1 MRMLLQTIHD
11 LPIFHAV
18 PEILQRLRDHNNL
31 VLQAPPGAGK
41 TTIVPLCLMD
51 QSWFKGGSRIIM
63 LAPRRLAAR
72 TAARRMADLLGEKV
86 GQTVGYRVRLDHK
99 VSAQTR
105 LEVVTEG
112 VLIRKL
118 QQDPELEGISAVIFD
133 EFHERSQ
140 EADLGLALCLDIQQG
155 LREDLKLIVMSA
167 TLDGENVAR
176 LMGGAPIVTSQGRT
190 YPVDLR
196 YLNRPPPATA
206 PIERTVADAILQA
219 VQQESGSILAF
230 LPGAGEIERC
240 AAIVRG
246 LGLGQNVI
254 IAPLYGM
261 MRSADQDQAIL
272 SAPAGKRKIVLATA
286 IAETSLT
293 IDGICIVI
301 DGGLDRSPRYDART
315 GMARLE
321 TRNLSRASAEQRAGR
336 AGRTAPGICFRLW
349 TAAAQ
354 RGLMPFS
361 VPEITKADLVPLAL
375 ELANWGIKDPEELRW
390 LDVPDSGSMAA
401 ARAMLMS
408 LGALDG
414 AGRILAHGKKMV
426 SLAMHP
432 RLAHM
437 VLKAKEMGLGRLAV
451 EIAALLAERDILRH
465 RSTDLRHRLEAL
477 RYFCAGDRPSAQRM
491 GGDLATLQ
499 QVKRQME
506 GWCKSLK
513 ISLKTSAKIS
523 KKEDSPLSKTGL
535 CLALA
540 YPDRIGMRRR
550 GAEPRY
556 LLSGGSGAALDAAD
570 SLGGEKY
577 LAICHLA
584 PNNYKGLKFKN
595 VQESRIYLTAPLD
608 ETDIWDVFSDQI
620 MTVEQIEWDERR
632 QLVQARKR
640 QMLGQLVI
648 HEEKLKNPASGP
660 ESGPESGQVMSALC
674 HGIRKMGL
682 ASLPWDKQSIALRAR
697 ILFCA
702 RYDPA
707 GKWPDLSDEALLA
720 GLEDWLGPYLEG
732 IMSREQLTSK
742 LALAEILK
750 NFLTW
755 PQQGALDRLA
765 PSHYPVPSGSK
776 ITLDYRDAPPVLA
789 VRLQEMFGLDKTP
802 AIMAGKVTL
811 LVHLLSPAGRPIQ
824 VTQDLENFW
833 GSSYE
838 AVKKDMKGRY
848 PKHHWPDDPLAA
860 KPTSRS
866 LKSRQKKK

>member
-1 MRMLLQTIHD
+1 MLLQTMND
-11 LPIFHAV
+11 LPIFQAV
-18 PEILQRLRDHNNL
+18 PEILQQLCAHNSL

-41 TTIVPLCLMD
+41 TTVVPLCLMD
-51 QSWFKGGSRIIM
+51 QPWFKGDSRIIM

-72 TAARRMADLLGEKV
+72 AAARRMADLLGEKV

-105 LEVVTEG
+105 IEVVTEG

-118 QQDPELEGISAVIFD
+118 QQDPELNGISAIIFD

-155 LREDLKLIVMSA
+155 LREELKLIVMSA

-176 LMGGAPIVTSQGRT
+176 LMGGAPVVTSQGRA

-196 YLNRPPPATA
+196 YLDRPPPAIV
-206 PIERTVADAILQA
+206 PIERTVADTILQA
-219 VQQESGSILAF
+219 VQQESGSILVF

-240 AAIVRG
+240 AALVRG
-246 LGLGQNVI
+246 FDLGQNVI

-261 MRSADQDQAIL
+261 MPAADQDQAIL
-272 SAPAGKRKIVLATA
+272 NPPAGKRKIVLATA

-321 TRNLSRASAEQRAGR
+321 TRRLSRASAEQRAGR
-336 AGRTAPGICFRLW
+336 AGRTAPGICFRMW

-354 RGLMPFS
+354 RGLMAFS
-361 VPEITKADLVPLAL
+361 APEITKADLGPLAL
-375 ELANWGIKDPEELRW
+375 ELARWGIRDPEELRW

-401 ARAMLMS
+401 ARDILIS
-408 LGALDG
+408 LGALDDE
-414 AGRILAHGKKMV
+414 GRILAHGKKMV

-437 VLKAKEMGLGRLAV
+437 VLKAKEVGLGRLGV

-465 RSTDLRHRLEAL
+465 RSTDVRHRVEAL
-477 RYFCAGDRPSAQRM
+477 RYFCAGDRSSAQRM
-491 GGDLATLQ
+491 GGDLIALQ
-499 QVKRQME
+499 QVKKQVE
-506 GWCKSLK
+506 GWCRSLK
-513 ISLKTSAKIS
+513 ISKE
-523 KKEDSPLSKTGL
+523 EDSPLGKAGF

-540 YPDRIGMRRR
+540 YPDRIGMRRK

-556 LLSGGSGAALDAAD
+556 HLSGGSGAALDAAD

-584 PNNYKGLKFKN
+584 PNNYKGVKFKSA
-595 VQESRIYLTAPLD
+595 QEPRIYLTAPLD
-608 ETDIWDVFSDQI
+608 EADIWDIFSDQI
-620 MTVEQIEWDERR
+620 TTVEQIEWDERR

-648 HEEKLKNPASGP
+648 HEEKLTPP
-660 ESGPESGQVMSALC
+660 PPDRVVPALC
-674 HGIRKMGL
+674 DGIRKMGL
-682 ASLPWDKQSIALRAR
+682 VSLPWDKQSIALRAR

-707 GKWPDLSDEALLA
+707 GSWPDLSDEALLA

-755 PQQGALDRLA
+755 PQQEALDRLA

-776 ITLDYRDAPPVLA
+776 ITLDYRDDPPVLA

-866 LKSRQKKK
+866 LKSRRKKK

>member
-11 LPIFHAV
+11 LPIFQAV
-18 PEILQRLRDHNNL
+18 PEILQRLRNHNNL

-41 TTIVPLCLMD
+41 TTIVPLCLLD
-51 QSWFKGGSRIIM
+51 QPWFMADCRIIM

-72 TAARRMADLLGEKV
+72 AAARRMADLLGEKV

-99 VSAQTR
+99 VSDQTR
-105 LEVVTEG
+105 IEVVTEG

-118 QQDPELEGISAVIFD
+118 QQDPELCGISAVIFD

-176 LMGGAPIVTSQGRT
+176 LMGGAPVVTSQGRA

-196 YLNRPPPATA
+196 YLDRSPPATA

-301 DGGLDRSPRYDART
+301 DGGLDRSPRYDARS

-321 TRNLSRASAEQRAGR
+321 TRSLSRASAEQRAGR

-361 VPEITKADLVPLAL
+361 APEITKADLGPLAL
-375 ELANWGIKDPEELRW
+375 ELANWGITDPEELRW
-390 LDVPDSGSMAA
+390 LDVPDRGAMAA
-401 ARAMLMS
+401 ARAILVS

-414 AGRILAHGKKMV
+414 EGRILAHGKKMTR
-426 SLAMHP
+426 LAMHP

-451 EIAALLAERDILRH
+451 GIAALLAERDILRH
-465 RSTDLRHRLEAL
+465 RSTDMRHRLEAL
-477 RYFCAGDRPSAQRM
+477 RYFCADDRSSAQRM
-491 GGDLATLQ
+491 GGDLPALQ

-506 GWCKSLK
+506 GWCKSL
-513 ISLKTSAKIS
+513 KIS

-540 YPDRIGMRRR
+540 YPGRIGKRRR

-556 LLSGGSGAALDAAD
+556 HLSGGSGAALEAAD

-577 LAICHLA
+577 LAIGHLA
-584 PNNYKGLKFKN
+584 PNNHKALRFKGS
-595 VQESRIYLTAPLD
+595 QESRIYLTAPLD
-608 ETDIWDVFSDQI
+608 EADIWDIFSDQI
-620 MTVEQIEWDERR
+620 MTVEQVEWDERR

-648 HEEKLKNPASGP
+648 HEEKLKNPA
-660 ESGPESGQVMSALC
+660 SGPESGQVMSALC

-732 IMSREQLTSK
+732 IMSREQLSK

-755 PQQGALDRLA
+755 PQREALDRLA
-765 PSHYPVPSGSK
+765 PSHYRVPSGSK
-776 ITLDYRDAPPVLA
+776 ITLDYRDDPPVLA

-860 KPTSRS
+860 QPTSRS
-866 LKSRQKKK
+866 LKSRRKKK